1 MEQLQEAVQCQVD
14 AAVKNVFINPS
25 LQAVIILTIIHIIK
39 IISPLHTSTPTTPT
53 PV

>member
-1 MEQLQEAVQCQVD
+1 MEQLQEAVQCLAD

-25 LQAVIILTIIHIIK
+25 LQAVIILIIK
-39 IISPLHTSTPTTPT
+39 IISPSLTSTPTTPT